1 MLFDDLPQ
9 TKKDAAASSNNTKE
23 VKSQEQEKTEQDDS
37 SSSKVVEPP
46 ASKDGKKGKSLVEAV
61 GKAGTSMAFV
71 PAALRKRKQPTKTQ
85 TVKNAKIKT
94 ETEKQV
100 ITKIGN
106 DVSNTHVETKTVSIT
121 KLQDETKQEIVHI
134 HNVIPQKDASDV
146 DTVDNYKEPQHLTDL
161 HAAVRSMDMYH
172 PSMPNDYLA
181 YRQRKENELMQKN
194 LQKEAEKTIEMQQ
207 KLREHIESERQ
218 KALESGDVD
227 KIIESR
233 MGQIQSAGMGR
244 GRGRGLNNL
253 PAWLVKKQQ
262 EEKNKALP

>member
-9 TKKDAAASSNNTKE
+9 TKTASSNNTKE
-23 VKSQEQEKTEQDDS
+23 VKSQEQEKTKDDS
-37 SSSKVVEPP
+37 SSNKVEEPP
-46 ASKDGKKGKSLVEAV
+46 VSKDDKKGKSLVEAI

-71 PAALRKRKQPTKTQ
+71 PAALRKRKQPAKANTSST
-85 TVKNAKIKT
+85 KNAKIKT
-94 ETEKQV
+94 ETEKRV

-106 DVSNTHVETKTVSIT
+106 DVSNTHVQSKTVSIT
-121 KLQDETKQEIVHI
+121 KLQDEAKHDIVHI
-134 HNVIPQKDASDV
+134 HNVVPQKDGCDV
-146 DTVDNYKEPQHLTDL
+146 DTVDAFKEPQYLTDL

-181 YRQRKENELMQKN
+181 YRQRKENEMIQKN
-194 LQKEAEKTIEMQQ
+194 LQKEAEKTLEMQQ

-218 KALESGDVD
+218 KALESGDVN

-233 MGQIQSAGMGR
+233 MGQINSAGMGR
-244 GRGRGLNNL
+244 GRGRRLNNL
-253 PAWLVKKQQ
+253 PAWLIKKQQ